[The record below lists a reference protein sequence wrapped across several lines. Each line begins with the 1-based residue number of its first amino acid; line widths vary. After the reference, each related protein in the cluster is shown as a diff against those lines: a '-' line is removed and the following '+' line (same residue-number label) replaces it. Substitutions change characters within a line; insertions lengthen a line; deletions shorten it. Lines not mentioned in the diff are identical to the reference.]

1 MPPFHRCLRALAS
14 AGLAALTLL
23 ASACSHSNT
32 RVVVSVSQQ
41 RLGLYTDD
49 QLKARYRV
57 STSKFGI
64 GDRPRSNFTPLG
76 RLVIAHKVG
85 GGQPS
90 GMKFKSRRPTGEIV
104 RPNSPGRDPIVTRIL
119 WLRGTEAQNRNTFR
133 RFIYIHGTPEEYK
146 LGRPASYG
154 CVRMSSRDVI
164 SLYDAVPR
172 GTRVDIVR
180 GPLPSAQHLP

>member
-23 ASACSHSNT
+23 ASACSPSNT

-41 RLGLYTDD
+41 RLGLYKDD

-119 WLRGTEAQNRNTFR
+119 WLRGTEPQNRNTFR